1 MNFTKIEEA
10 IRKRMAQKNIHEEV
24 VAEFLHRVKLVSEG
38 FDGKIPWGEIEP
50 LQERDTVRM
59 EELSGSDPAALKK
72 LVVIKLNGGLGTSM
86 GLSGPKS
93 LLPVRGEK
101 NFLQIMLEQV
111 RRLRERSGH
120 PVPLVFMNS
129 YSTRDG
135 TLAYPE
141 VRDING
147 DLPADFLQNMVPRLA
162 RESLTPIGDGA
173 SPDHWCPPGHG
184 DIYLAMRISGMLD
197 RLLEQGART
206 AFISNGDNLSATV
219 DEGVLGHFLRENLDF
234 AMEITPKTKA
244 DLKGGALFR
253 RNGASV
259 ELLETAQ
266 VEEEHIAEFQ
276 DIGRFAH
283 FNTNNLWVHLES
295 LRDALRSGNMRLLLI
310 VNPKQVAGTDIVQLE
325 TAMGSAIGQFGNTRG
340 IIVPRSRFSPVKSC
354 ADLLVRQSDAC
365 TLRDSDLALIPN
377 LADFQRL
384 FPKIPS
390 LVDVESFQVEGN
402 ILFDKPIIF
411 KGKIHL
417 KYNGA
422 EPFPIS
428 RLNRE
433 HFEDSEMQL

>member
-1 MNFTKIEEA
+1 
-10 IRKRMAQKNIHEEV
+10 
-24 VAEFLHRVKLVSEG
+24 
-38 FDGKIPWGEIEP
+38 
-50 LQERDTVRM
+50 
-59 EELSGSDPAALKK
+59 
-72 LVVIKLNGGLGTSM
+72 
-86 GLSGPKS
+86 
-93 LLPVRGEK
+93 
-101 NFLQIMLEQV
+101 
-111 RRLRERSGH
+111 
-120 PVPLVFMNS
+120 
-129 YSTRDG
+129 
-135 TLAYPE
+135 
-141 VRDING
+141 
-147 DLPADFLQNMVPRLA
+147 
-162 RESLTPIGDGA
+162 
-173 SPDHWCPPGHG
+173 
-184 DIYLAMRISGMLD
+184 
-197 RLLEQGART
+197 
-206 AFISNGDNLSATV
+206 
-219 DEGVLGHFLRENLDF
+219 
-234 AMEITPKTKA
+234 
-244 DLKGGALFR
+244 
-253 RNGASV
+253 
-259 ELLETAQ
+259 
-266 VEEEHIAEFQ
+266 
-276 DIGRFAH
+276 
-283 FNTNNLWVHLES
+283 
-295 LRDALRSGNMRLLLI
+295 MRLLLI